1 MKKVRL
7 MEKKLILTNE
17 EVDEYEELMNNYEAK
32 IKEYEIS
39 NTDNY
44 SSFEVNWIIFKS
56 MLVGLFFGWVTMFLY
71 MNIQ

>member
-1 MKKVRL
+1 

-17 EVDEYEELMNNYEAK
+17 EVEEYEKLMNNYEAK
-32 IKEYEIS
+32 IEEYEIS
-39 NTDNY
+39 NSDNY